1 MRKLTRK
8 KVTMQIKEK
17 PKKEFYSESFLSKL
31 ASAVRILENKG
42 RLVIKNVLIQHYP
55 TFGVDKTTSDGALV
69 DSLVL
74 KGYPHFKKVSTHDG
88 QSGYPT
94 HFEFVFYGLQVKD
107 FPKEKE
113 ILDLIGSDKMIQ
125 LESELEYQYLLDTLI
140 NHFESDK
147 NLGKYSVKPYFIGGE
162 PKSFPINVELT
173 SKYGYYKT
181 EIIIQLAK

>member
-31 ASAVRILENKG
+31 ASTVRILENKG

-88 QSGYPT
+88 PSGYPT
-94 HFEFVFYGLQVKD
+94 HFEFVFYGFQVKD
-107 FPKEKE
+107 LPKEKE
-113 ILDLIGSDKMIQ
+113 ILDLVGSDKMIQ
-125 LESELEYQYLLDTLI
+125 LDSKLEYQYLLDVLTY
-140 NHFESDK
+140 HFES
-147 NLGKYSVKPYFIGGE
+147 GKYRGKYFVKPNFIEGE
-162 PKSFPINVELT
+162 PKTFPISIELL
-173 SKYGYYKT
+173 SKEGFYKS